1 MATGS
6 REGSPDIPGIGY
18 DLVVFSMEIYEQ
30 NYDLGKR
37 IVIIGGGDIG
47 CETADWLATPDRQV
61 SIVEI
66 LPQVLSRMK
75 KIPKERLLS
84 RLSEKRVKIFTE
96 THAISIEKNRI
107 NLRRKDGEE
116 FFIEADNV
124 VVAIQAK
131 PEDSLLHELKD
142 KVKNVIAVG
151 DAKMPGNIGSALRSA
166 MEAALVI

>member
-1 MATGS
+1 
-6 REGSPDIPGIGY
+6 
-18 DLVVFSMEIYEQ
+18 
-30 NYDLGKR
+30 LGKR

-47 CETADWLATPDRQV
+47 CETADWLSTPDRQV

-84 RLSEKRVKIFTE
+84 RLSEKGVKIFTE
-96 THAISIEKNRI
+96 THTISIEKNRI

-116 FFIEADNV
+116 FFIEADKV
-124 VVAIQAK
+124 IVAIQAK

-142 KVKNVIAVG
+142 KVKDIIAVG

-166 MEAALVI
+166 VEAALVI